1 MSREAAEIV
10 VNRFESACTEAG
22 VKHTVLREEHNE
34 ACGYL
39 IKLSRY
45 HDLAILGLR
54 AAFEYGLPDA
64 ADDPAQLVDRL
75 VTGGVRPIIAV
86 PNTPLDVRRTLVAY
100 SGSMGSAKALRQ
112 YLRFNLWP
120 EAVMRI
126 VTFGADNDES
136 QQLLADVASYC
147 ESYGIRPETGV
158 IDASPSQG
166 LLDEAQAWSADMIV
180 MGNSHKNLL
189 LSRVLGKNLLH
200 VVKNSDTALFLGQ

>member
-1 MSREAAEIV
+1 
-10 VNRFESACTEAG
+10 
-22 VKHTVLREEHNE
+22 LREEHDE
-34 ACGYL
+34 TCHYL

-64 ADDPAQLVDRL
+64 AGDPAQLVDRL

-86 PNTPLDVRRTLVAY
+86 PNTPLNVRRTLVAY

-120 EAVMRI
+120 EATMRI
-126 VTFGADNDES
+126 VTFGPDNEES
-136 QQLLADVASYC
+136 QKLLADVSSYC
-147 ESYGIRPETGV
+147 GTYGIRPETGV
-158 IDASPSQG
+158 IDASPIQG
-166 LLDEAQAWSADMIV
+166 LLQASEDWNADMIV

-189 LSRVLGKNLLH
+189 LSRVLGKTLLQ
-200 VVKNSDTALFLGQ
+200 VVKESDKALFLGQ